1 MRTRITSLVALIP
14 VFLAA
19 AQTAMAQVNL
29 PIFTDNLVNG
39 YQQGWSYRA
48 TVNFANTSPV
58 HSGSDSISVTL
69 LNTSQGP
76 GALVLE
82 NGLPFDTSPYM
93 NVTFWIN
100 GGPTGGQALRMY
112 ANLNHGG
119 QFSFT
124 LPFL

>member
-14 VFLAA
+14 VLLAA
-19 AQTAMAQVNL
+19 VQTAMAQANF

-58 HSGSDSISVTL
+58 HSGSDSISATIM
-69 LNTSQGP
+69 NTSQGP

-82 NGLPFDTSPYM
+82 NNLPLDTSPF
-93 NVTFWIN
+93 TSLSFWIN
-100 GGPTGGQALRMY
+100 GGAIGGQQLRMY
-112 ANLNHGG
+112 A
-119 QFSFT
+119 
-124 LPFL
+124 